1 MTSRTLISGRA
12 GVAVHFHAGRVH
24 SFHLD
29 GPQGLERRPEEVRRL
44 FGDSPDV
51 ITVPGLYP
59 KDIPAR
65 LEFEWRKQQ
74 ALILCLLLLD
84 RESNPEARL
93 LAIPD
98 LEESLVDPE
107 ILTFLR
113 SRLFVAPLPGNAD
126 LIGSINRAHDHKA
139 SKLVALLE
147 DVGQHQIEIAR
158 CRAAW
163 DAVAFQDESQ
173 KEGLAFEL
181 VNAGAFHALST
192 AKPEQRGAVLIR
204 FLTRPEIRP
213 FNGWQSGLTAWANA
227 LSDRK
232 RQFNRR
238 VEEEEDEQHGK
249 RGRSH
254 RSAPARVLEEV
265 LEVID
270 RQKAEIRQA
279 LSEGNRDRVREFAA
293 DLIDY
298 QRRNDKPIHIAKT
311 LCDLAQSAK
320 QLGHHDLQL
329 EWAQQAVD
337 LVPDDGWSLV
347 QLGDAFLLNGDWE
360 AALRSFNLGRLHGQV
375 EVARTGRAE
384 VLKALGQ
391 LEESLQEYT
400 ATVRDFPQNVVA
412 RNGAACVCMVQGNWD
427 TALRWLGNPAAT
439 QPVNWVGMHVHAII
453 YLRMGRTQDAMKLL
467 ERGSTQ
473 SPWEQRRYFKSG
485 LAYASLLA
493 GQPRQAAQA
502 LAQETT
508 PVARVLQMHI
518 YTALNES
525 TKVKEAFEAASR
537 LTREPRV
544 VELTAELAARARLL
558 TRKPIHSDQWVFDR
572 ELELLLAA

>member
-1 MTSRTLISGRA
+1 MTSRTLVSGRA
-12 GVAVHFHAGRVH
+12 GVAVHFHAGRVY

-51 ITVPGLYP
+51 VAVPGLDP
-59 KDIPAR
+59 KDIPVR

-74 ALILCLLLLD
+74 ALVLCLLLLD
-84 RESNPEARL
+84 RESNLEARL

-107 ILTFLR
+107 ILTFLL

-147 DVGQHQIEIAR
+147 DVGQHQIEISR

-163 DAVAFQDESQ
+163 DAVGFQDESQ

-192 AKPEQRGAVLIR
+192 AKPEQRGAVLTR
-204 FLTRPEIRP
+204 FLTRPEIRS
-213 FNGWQSGLTAWANA
+213 FVGWQSGLTAWANA

-232 RQFNRR
+232 RQFNRGA
-238 VEEEEDEQHGK
+238 EENDDDEQHGK
-249 RGRSH
+249 RGRS
-254 RSAPARVLEEV
+254 RASAPARVLEEV

-279 LSEGNRDRVREFAA
+279 LSEGDRDRAREFAA
-293 DLIDY
+293 DLIGY

-320 QLGHHDLQL
+320 QLGYHDLQL

-337 LVPDDGWSLV
+337 LVPDDGWSLA
-347 QLGDAFLLNGDWE
+347 QLGDAFLLNGEAE

-412 RNGAACVCMVQGNWD
+412 RNGRAEVLKALGRLEESLQEY
-427 TALRWLGNPAAT
+427 TATVRDFPQNVFARTGRAEVLKALGQLEESLQEYTAT
-439 QPVNWVGMHVHAII
+439 VRDFPQNVFARN
-453 YLRMGRTQDAMKLL
+453 GRAEVLKALGQLEESLQEYTATVRDFPQDV
-467 ERGSTQ
+467 
-473 SPWEQRRYFKSG
+473 
-485 LAYASLLA
+485 
-493 GQPRQAAQA
+493 
-502 LAQETT
+502 
-508 PVARVLQMHI
+508 VARTGRAEVLK
-518 YTALNES
+518 ALGQLEES
-525 TKVKEAFEAASR
+525 LQE
-537 LTREPRV
+537 
-544 VELTAELAARARLL
+544 
-558 TRKPIHSDQWVFDR
+558 
-572 ELELLLAA
+572 